1 MRILPTPGLEVRK
14 STISGRGCFATKTF
28 PVGRKIGELLGE
40 RISRAE
46 AKRRTEGKRIIR
58 CVEIDYYWRIDSRRF
73 GNAFAFVNH
82 SCQPSTRAVIR
93 YGRVEFYALKRILPG
108 EELTLDYERSQHPD
122 TKQCT
127 CGAPNCRGTIN
138 KI

>member
-1 MRILPTPGLEVRK
+1 MKLLATPGLEVQK
-14 STISGRGCFATKTF
+14 SAISGRGCFATSAFAK
-28 PVGRKIGELLGE
+28 GRKIGELIGE

-58 CVEIDYYWRIDSRRF
+58 CVEIDYYWRIDSRRI

-82 SCQPSTRAVIR
+82 SCQPNTRVVIR
-93 YGRVEFYALKRILPG
+93 YGRVEFYALRPIASG
-108 EELTLDYERSQHPD
+108 EELTLDYEKSQHSD
-122 TKQCT
+122 TKRCT